1 MNEKIGFSN
10 GITMYVMWG
19 LFPLFWTLL
28 SDVNSFDT
36 LANRIVWSCVF
47 SIGAII
53 ALKKWSAFYNVLAGL
68 LRTPKKAFVL
78 FAASLCISFN
88 WFMYIWAVANEHII
102 DTSLGYYI
110 NPLLSILFGVLIY
123 KEKLLRGQQI
133 ALCIAAFGVLLM
145 VINVGEVPYIALS
158 LALSFALYGVLKK
171 QIQLEALHSVAIE
184 TLFVLPIAV
193 TYLLVLQQR
202 GLSAF
207 GHMSVTIDFL
217 LIISGVL
224 TVIPLVCFA
233 VATKHLPLYVIG
245 FLQYITPTMTL
256 LLGIFLYEET
266 FSTAQ
271 FISFAFIWAALLL
284 FSVTTYRHQ
293 KKLRAVSE

>member
-1 MNEKIGFSN
+1 MNEKVGFIN

-53 ALKKWSAFYNVLAGL
+53 ALKQWSAFYGVLGQL
-68 LRTPKKAFVL
+68 LRTPKKVLVL

-123 KEKLLRGQQI
+123 KEKLLRG
-133 ALCIAAFGVLLM
+133 
-145 VINVGEVPYIALS
+145 
-158 LALSFALYGVLKK
+158 
-171 QIQLEALHSVAIE
+171 
-184 TLFVLPIAV
+184 
-193 TYLLVLQQR
+193 
-202 GLSAF
+202 
-207 GHMSVTIDFL
+207 
-217 LIISGVL
+217 
-224 TVIPLVCFA
+224 
-233 VATKHLPLYVIG
+233 
-245 FLQYITPTMTL
+245 
-256 LLGIFLYEET
+256 
-266 FSTAQ
+266 
-271 FISFAFIWAALLL
+271 
-284 FSVTTYRHQ
+284 
-293 KKLRAVSE
+293 

>member
-1 MNEKIGFSN
+1 MNEKVGFMN

-47 SIGAII
+47 SVGAII
-53 ALKKWSAFYNVLAGL
+53 LLKKWSAFYNVLCEL
-68 LRTPKKAFVL
+68 LRTPKKALVL

-133 ALCIAAFGVLLM
+133 ALCIAGFGVLLM
-145 VINVGEVPYIALS
+145 IVNIGEVPYIALS

-184 TLFVLPIAV
+184 TLFVLPIAGA
-193 TYLLVLQQR
+193 YLLLLQQR
-202 GLSAF
+202 GVSAF
-207 GHMSVTIDFL
+207 GHMSVTTDFL

-233 VATKHLPLYVIG
+233 VATKHLPLYIIG

-256 LLGIFLYEET
+256 LFGIFLYEET
-266 FSTAQ
+266 FTDAQ
-271 FISFAFIWAALLL
+271 FTSFAFIWVALLL